1 MYIFAFPMQHKKTRS
16 MKFTKMHGTG
26 NDYIYVNGLVETIE
40 NPAEFAIQYSDWHKG
55 IGSDGLVM
63 ILASE
68 TCDFRMRMFNADGSE
83 SEMCG
88 NASRCIGK
96 YVYDKGLTNK
106 TTLTLETL
114 AGVKALQLFIGADQ
128 KVEKVTVDMGEPIL
142 DAALI
147 PVTSD
152 KNRVINE
159 PLAFNSEIQYNITT
173 VSMGNPHA
181 VIFTTD
187 ILQLDLPKI
196 GPVIENATIFPR
208 RTNTE
213 FIEVLT
219 QNISGLKNGKFCIF
233 GRDEISNA
241 IILRNNEYIKI
252 FDDLKNIDSCNIAY
266 IANDKQK
273 MFKFVGHSFRDLRIL
288 TIATFSDFS
297 LSENGMIE
305 IQLGRRNF
313 EIIVNKK
320 TLKANSFMLKP
331 LINSYVIN

>member
-1 MYIFAFPMQHKKTRS
+1 MYIFAFPMQPKKTRS

-40 NPAEFAIQYSDWHKG
+40 NPAEFAIQYSDRHKG

-219 QNISGLKNGKFCIF
+219 NNHVKMRVWERGSGETMACGTGACASVVAGVLNGLISRRTTVELLGG
-233 GRDEISNA
+233 E
-241 IILRNNEYIKI
+241 
-252 FDDLKNIDSCNIAY
+252 
-266 IANDKQK
+266 
-273 MFKFVGHSFRDLRIL
+273 L
-288 TIATFSDFS
+288 TIEWKEEDNHVYLTGGATTVF
-297 LSENGMIE
+297 EGE
-305 IQLGRRNF
+305 I
-313 EIIVNKK
+313 
-320 TLKANSFMLKP
+320 
-331 LINSYVIN
+331 

>member
-1 MYIFAFPMQHKKTRS
+1 

-40 NPAEFAIQYSDWHKG
+40 NPAEFAIQYSDRHKG

-114 AGVKALQLFIGADQ
+114 AGVKVLQLFIGVDQ

-219 QNISGLKNGKFCIF
+219 NNHVKMRVWERGSGETMACGTGACASVVAGVLNGLISRRTTVELLGG
-233 GRDEISNA
+233 E
-241 IILRNNEYIKI
+241 
-252 FDDLKNIDSCNIAY
+252 
-266 IANDKQK
+266 
-273 MFKFVGHSFRDLRIL
+273 L
-288 TIATFSDFS
+288 TIEWKEEDNHVYLTGGATTVF
-297 LSENGMIE
+297 EGE
-305 IQLGRRNF
+305 I
-313 EIIVNKK
+313 
-320 TLKANSFMLKP
+320 
-331 LINSYVIN
+331 

>member
-1 MYIFAFPMQHKKTRS
+1 

-40 NPAEFAIQYSDWHKG
+40 NPAEFAIQYSDRHKG

-63 ILASE
+63 ILASD

-114 AGVKALQLFIGADQ
+114 AGVKVLQLFIGADQ

-219 QNISGLKNGKFCIF
+219 NNHVKMRVWERGSGETMACGTGACASVVAGVLNGLISRRTTVELLGG
-233 GRDEISNA
+233 E
-241 IILRNNEYIKI
+241 
-252 FDDLKNIDSCNIAY
+252 
-266 IANDKQK
+266 
-273 MFKFVGHSFRDLRIL
+273 L
-288 TIATFSDFS
+288 TIEWKEEDNHVYLTGGATTVF
-297 LSENGMIE
+297 EGE
-305 IQLGRRNF
+305 I
-313 EIIVNKK
+313 
-320 TLKANSFMLKP
+320 
-331 LINSYVIN
+331 

>member
-1 MYIFAFPMQHKKTRS
+1 

-40 NPAEFAIQYSDWHKG
+40 NPAEFAIQYSDRHKG
-55 IGSDGLVM
+55 IGSDELVM

-114 AGVKALQLFIGADQ
+114 AGVKVLQLFIGADQ

-152 KNRVINE
+152 KNRVMNE
-159 PLAFNSEIQYNITT
+159 PVIFNSEIQYNIT
-173 VSMGNPHA
+173 
-181 VIFTTD
+181 
-187 ILQLDLPKI
+187 
-196 GPVIENATIFPR
+196 
-208 RTNTE
+208 
-213 FIEVLT
+213 
-219 QNISGLKNGKFCIF
+219 
-233 GRDEISNA
+233 
-241 IILRNNEYIKI
+241 
-252 FDDLKNIDSCNIAY
+252 
-266 IANDKQK
+266 
-273 MFKFVGHSFRDLRIL
+273 
-288 TIATFSDFS
+288 
-297 LSENGMIE
+297 
-305 IQLGRRNF
+305 
-313 EIIVNKK
+313 
-320 TLKANSFMLKP
+320 
-331 LINSYVIN
+331 

>member
-1 MYIFAFPMQHKKTRS
+1 

-40 NPAEFAIQYSDWHKG
+40 NPAEFAIQYSDRHKG

-96 YVYDKGLTNK
+96 YVYDKGLINK

-114 AGVKALQLFIGADQ
+114 AGVKVLQLFIGADQ

-159 PLAFNSEIQYNITT
+159 PLAFNSEIRYNITT

-219 QNISGLKNGKFCIF
+219 KNHVKMRVWERGSGETMACGTGACASVVAGVLNGLIWRRTTVELL
-233 GRDEISNA
+233 GGE
-241 IILRNNEYIKI
+241 
-252 FDDLKNIDSCNIAY
+252 
-266 IANDKQK
+266 
-273 MFKFVGHSFRDLRIL
+273 L
-288 TIATFSDFS
+288 TIEWKEEDNHVYLTGGATTVF
-297 LSENGMIE
+297 EGE
-305 IQLGRRNF
+305 I
-313 EIIVNKK
+313 
-320 TLKANSFMLKP
+320 
-331 LINSYVIN
+331 

>member
-1 MYIFAFPMQHKKTRS
+1 

-40 NPAEFAIQYSDWHKG
+40 NPAEFAIQYSDRHKG

-63 ILASE
+63 ILASD

-114 AGVKALQLFIGADQ
+114 AGVKVLQLFIGADQ

-152 KNRVINE
+152 KNRVMNE
-159 PLAFNSEIQYNITT
+159 PVIFNSEIQYNITT

-219 QNISGLKNGKFCIF
+219 NNHVKMRVWERGSGETMACGTGACASVVAGVLNGLISRRTTVELLGG
-233 GRDEISNA
+233 E
-241 IILRNNEYIKI
+241 
-252 FDDLKNIDSCNIAY
+252 
-266 IANDKQK
+266 
-273 MFKFVGHSFRDLRIL
+273 L
-288 TIATFSDFS
+288 TIEWKEEDNHVYLTGGATTV
-297 LSENGMIE
+297 
-305 IQLGRRNF
+305 F
-313 EIIVNKK
+313 EGEV
-320 TLKANSFMLKP
+320 
-331 LINSYVIN
+331 